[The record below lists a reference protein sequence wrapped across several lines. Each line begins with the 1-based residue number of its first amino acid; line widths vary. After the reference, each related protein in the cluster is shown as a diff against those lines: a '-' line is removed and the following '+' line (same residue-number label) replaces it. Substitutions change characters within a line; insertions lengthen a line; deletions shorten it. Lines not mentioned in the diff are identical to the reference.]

1 MFLLPPGLAF
11 LLTAL
16 MLQDRERPLRGA
28 LLQTA
33 VAWGVLVVATSE
45 LLSLWRLF
53 TFSGLLASWGGI
65 DAILLTAVLVRRHR
79 PRIVLHRPSGAAYTV
94 GELGMLACITGVV
107 LVVGLIAVVAAP
119 NTWDAMESHLPRAF
133 FWEQNHT
140 IAFYPSPHFLQ
151 NIATPFAQFAIAQS
165 FILLGNDRAA
175 NSMQF
180 LGMIG
185 SLVAASLI
193 ARQLGGPRGAQIL
206 AALICATIP
215 EGILEASGAQ
225 NTYIGAFWIA
235 AAVYFLL
242 RAEDEPSWTNFLSF
256 AGAAGLALLTKGTA
270 YTFLPPILLA
280 LWLAASRTG
289 KVALLRVAPIL
300 AVVVVVLNAGFYLR
314 NYALTG
320 VPLGVP
326 YPEAGQLAGG
336 YANATYTLGGTVAN
350 VLRNVSLHLA
360 MPGGDKI
367 LAPVFIAAMRAI
379 GQDPDDSTHT
389 WPEMGFRWPHLSL
402 HEILAGNPLH
412 LALAV
417 LSIGLLFG
425 QLRVP
430 GGRAKLFYALGLIGA
445 FVLFCAMLRYTIW
458 SSRYHLPLFVLAA
471 PFTAV
476 VLWQRIGAR
485 LGCVVGVILFAAA
498 LPFLAGNKIRSL
510 IPGSP
515 ANIFERRR
523 ADIYFAD
530 QHFDAA
536 AAFQAAITSLDGN
549 TCREIG
555 VLANLPSAEST
566 LVFSP
571 PAFYVYP
578 VLALLHARNPERH
591 IAYVGVHNSSS
602 RYRMPETFR
611 PCAIVCLDC
620 ARDPVVGAEFGLTQR
635 RTFGDTVVLTAD
647 GQ

>member
-1 MFLLPPGLAF
+1 MLLLLPASAF
-11 LLTAL
+11 LLSIW
-16 MLQDRERPLRGA
+16 MLQDGERPLRSA
-28 LLQTA
+28 LLQAA

-45 LLSLWRLF
+45 LLSLWHLL
-53 TFSGLLASWGGI
+53 TVAGLLAAWGLI
-65 DAILLTAVLVRRHR
+65 DAMLLTAILVRRRR
-79 PRIVLHRPSGAAYTV
+79 PHIAFPRLGGGAYTV
-94 GELGMLACITGVV
+94 GELGMLACIAGVV
-107 LVVGLIAVVAAP
+107 VVVGLVAAVAAP

-151 NIATPFAQFAIAQS
+151 NVATPFAQFAIAQS

-185 SLVAASLI
+185 SIVAASLI

-242 RAEDEPSWTNFLSF
+242 RAEDEPGWTNFLSF
-256 AGAAGLALLTKGTA
+256 ACAAGLALLTKGTA

-280 LWLAASRTG
+280 LWLAASRTA
-289 KVALLRVAPIL
+289 KIALLRVAPIL
-300 AVVVVVLNAGFYLR
+300 AVVVIVLNAGFYLR

-320 VPLGVP
+320 LPLGVP

-336 YANATYTLGGTVAN
+336 YANASYTLGGTVAN

-367 LAPVFIAAMRAI
+367 LAPIFIAAMRAI
-379 GQDPDDSTHT
+379 GEDPDDPTHT

-412 LALAV
+412 LLLAAVSIV
-417 LSIGLLFG
+417 LLLG

-430 GGRAKLFYALGLIGA
+430 GGRTKLLYSLGLIGA

-471 PFTAV
+471 PLTAV

-485 LGCVVGVILFAAA
+485 LGCAVGFILFAAA
-498 LPFLAGNKIRSL
+498 VPFLAGNKIRS
-510 IPGSP
+510 SSWEKP
-515 ANIFERRR
+515 AVP
-523 ADIYFAD
+523 
-530 QHFDAA
+530 H
-536 AAFQAAITSLDGN
+536 L
-549 TCREIG
+549 
-555 VLANLPSAEST
+555 
-566 LVFSP
+566 
-571 PAFYVYP
+571 
-578 VLALLHARNPERH
+578 
-591 IAYVGVHNSSS
+591 
-602 RYRMPETFR
+602 
-611 PCAIVCLDC
+611 
-620 ARDPVVGAEFGLTQR
+620 
-635 RTFGDTVVLTAD
+635 
-647 GQ
+647 